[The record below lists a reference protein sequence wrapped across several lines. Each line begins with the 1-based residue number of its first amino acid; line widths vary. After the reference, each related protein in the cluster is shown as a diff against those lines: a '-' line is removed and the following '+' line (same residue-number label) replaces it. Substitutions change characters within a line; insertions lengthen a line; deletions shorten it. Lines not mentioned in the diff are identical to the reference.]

1 MEPSASDKK
10 PWIEVI
16 EDGEAPA
23 SASLVRIILQR
34 IEAHRRRALRQSIT
48 LWPEDASG
56 KLPGAMKGVTPAI
69 GRNRKLC

>member
-16 EDGEAPA
+16 EDGKAPT

-34 IEAHRRRALRQSIT
+34 IEAHRRRALPQSIK
-48 LWPEDASG
+48 LLPEDASG
-56 KLPGAMKGVTPAI
+56 ELPRATRGVTAAI
-69 GRNRKLC
+69 GKLC